1 MELFP
6 FDDDYVRRLREG
18 DRETAEHFESY
29 FRELLLIKLRRKV
42 DSRQA
47 IEDVRQEVF
56 ARVFAKLSELQDPRK
71 LGSFVNSICNLV
83 LMEWYRM
90 ESRSDSFAIPEV
102 DQVTQSNIE
111 DELVTAE
118 SKARVRRVLDRM
130 PARDANILKALFLDE
145 GTKDEV
151 CKRFG
156 VDRKYLRV
164 LLHRAKEKF
173 RSEFRRKSGKLQI
186 SETFFNDSSL
196 LC

>member
-18 DRETAEHFESY
+18 DRETAAHFESY
-29 FRELLLIKLRRKV
+29 FRELLLIKLRRKL
-42 DSRQA
+42 DSKQA

-56 ARVFAKLSELQDPRK
+56 ARVFAKLSELQDSRK
-71 LGSFVNSICNLV
+71 LGSFVNSICNHV

-90 ESRSDSFAIPEV
+90 ESRSDAFAVTEI

-111 DELVTAE
+111 DELVTE
-118 SKARVRRVLDRM
+118 ETKARVRRVLGRM

-145 GTKDEV
+145 GTKEEV
-151 CKRFG
+151 CGRFG

-164 LLHRAKEKF
+164 LLHRAKERF
-173 RSEFRRKSGKLQI
+173 RSEFRRKSGRLQI
-186 SETFFNDSSL
+186 SETFLSDSSL